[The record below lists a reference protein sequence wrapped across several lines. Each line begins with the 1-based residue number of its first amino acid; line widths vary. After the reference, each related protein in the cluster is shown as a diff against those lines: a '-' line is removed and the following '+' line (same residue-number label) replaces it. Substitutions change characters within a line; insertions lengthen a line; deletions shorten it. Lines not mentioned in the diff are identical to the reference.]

1 MSFSNYCEN
10 FLLDYLFTTK
20 TIYVAYGTAATES
33 SFTEITGNGY
43 AREAFGAWTLTSV
56 GVDAQEVS
64 NDNDITFDQATGSQ
78 GTVTHIAFFDAL
90 TSGNLIATVSF
101 AELSLSDVEVITG
114 TILQFDAGDCICDL
128 D

>member
-1 MSFSNYCEN
+1 MSFANYAEN
-10 FLLDYLFTTK
+10 YLLNLLFTNK

-33 SFTEITGNGY
+33 SFTEISGNGY
-43 AREAFGAWTLTSV
+43 AREAYGAWTLTSV

-64 NDNDITFDQATGSQ
+64 NDADITFDQATGNQ
-78 GTVTHIAFFDAL
+78 GTVTHVAFYDAL

-101 AELSLSDVEVITG
+101 SELSLPNINVITG
-114 TILQFDAGDCICDL
+114 TIVQFDAGDCICAL

>member
-10 FLLDYLFTTK
+10 FLLNYLFTNK

-33 SFTEITGNGY
+33 SFTEISGNGY
-43 AREAFGAWTLTSV
+43 TRKAYGSWTLTSV

-64 NDNDITFDQATGSQ
+64 NDNNITFPQATGNQ
-78 GTVTHIAFFDAL
+78 GTVTHVAFFDAS
-90 TSGNLIATVSF
+90 TGGNLIATVSF
-101 AELSLSDVEVITG
+101 AELSLDNINVITG
-114 TILQFDAGDCICDL
+114 TIVQFDAGDCICTL